1 MNYID
6 LVLGILLII
15 GAIRGFMRGFIS
27 EFAGLAAL
35 ILGVWGAIHF
45 SYLTSGFIVDQFNYH
60 PEHLGLISFFV
71 TFLIIVILVH
81 MVGKAAENIL
91 SAIALGFLNK
101 LAGILFGVI
110 KTALI
115 LSVLLLIFDRL
126 DENAEIIPKETKE
139 ESQMYE
145 PVKNLV
151 PSLLPFLDFW
161 NIDKHEFN
169 DHKKQKKQ
177 DGSVA

>member
-6 LVLGILLII
+6 LILGILLII
-15 GAIRGFMRGFIS
+15 GAVRGFLRGFIS

-45 SYLTSGFIVDQFNYH
+45 SYLTSGFIIDQFSYH
-60 PEHLGLISFFV
+60 PEHLGLISFFI
-71 TFLIIVILVH
+71 TFLIIVVLVH
-81 MVGKAAENIL
+81 MVGKATENIL

-101 LAGILFGVI
+101 FAGILFGAV

-115 LSVLLLIFDRL
+115 LSVLLMIFDRL
-126 DENAEIIPKETKE
+126 DEDAEIIPKDIKE

-151 PSLLPFLDFW
+151 PNLLPFLDFW
-161 NIDKHEFN
+161 NIDKEQFKN
-169 DHKKQKKQ
+169 HKKQEKK

>member
-6 LVLGILLII
+6 LILGILLIL
-15 GAIRGFMRGFIS
+15 GAIRGFVRGFIA

-45 SYLTSGFIVDQFNYH
+45 SYLTSGFIIDNFNYH
-60 PEHLGLISFFV
+60 PEHLGLISFFI

-81 MVGKAAENIL
+81 MIGKAVENIL
-91 SAIALGFLNK
+91 SAVALGFLNK

-126 DENAEIIPKETKE
+126 DEDAAIIPQNAKE

-145 PVKNLV
+145 PVKDLV

-161 NIDKHEFN
+161 DIDNHQDKNNNQKE
-169 DHKKQKKQ
+169 DHGK
-177 DGSVA
+177 VA